1 MLGSQAIN
9 WQGGECGDP
18 VIQPAAII
26 ALIFRNMPGAGNAW
40 NEYRNVVCLFLEC
53 RCHDCFSSAICGN
66 GEGILGRMTVENVDG
81 CYQYVLNG

>member
-18 VIQPAAII
+18 VIQFAAII

-53 RCHDCFSSAICGN
+53 RCHDGASRRPVVETPSEFW
-66 GEGILGRMTVENVDG
+66 EG
-81 CYQYVLNG
+81 

>member
-18 VIQPAAII
+18 VIRLAAII

-40 NEYRNVVCLFLEC
+40 NEYRNVACLFLEC
-53 RCHDCFSSAICGN
+53 GCHDGASRRPVVGTPSEFW
-66 GEGILGRMTVENVDG
+66 EG
-81 CYQYVLNG
+81 